1 MVLVSRDIENLQK
14 AFNKLVV
21 WADENELVINKDKTE
36 MMTFRKGGR
45 QATSD
50 RIVYHGQA
58 LKITTSFKY
67 LGIRLQTQGK
77 VFTLHVKEKT
87 NAAIIAINSI
97 TNIGQLSMETA
108 MKLFN
113 IKIIPIITYGIELLW
128 THLNKNNPT
137 RIERVKALYLKRVM
151 CLSKYTPSR
160 LVYVL
165 ARESFCIEDIR
176 SLHLLPS
183 TNPYQELL
191 RDLQEK
197 RNEIWA
203 DFYCT
208 DAMIEREWTRSGY
221 ELRHVMTRFAVHGFH
236 HRICAI
242 KTFHEVN
249 EACICELCRKPCDR
263 YHVALC
269 KERILTL
276 SKFCLEEE

>member
-1 MVLVSRDIENLQK
+1 
-14 AFNKLVV
+14 
-21 WADENELVINKDKTE
+21 
-36 MMTFRKGGR
+36 
-45 QATSD
+45 
-50 RIVYHGQA
+50 
-58 LKITTSFKY
+58 
-67 LGIRLQTQGK
+67 
-77 VFTLHVKEKT
+77 
-87 NAAIIAINSI
+87 
-97 TNIGQLSMETA
+97 
-108 MKLFN
+108 
-113 IKIIPIITYGIELLW
+113 
-128 THLNKNNPT
+128 
-137 RIERVKALYLKRVM
+137 M

-176 SLHLLPS
+176 SLHQLPS

-197 RNEIWA
+197 KNEIWA

-236 HRICAI
+236 HRICAT

-249 EACICELCRKPCDR
+249 EACICELCGKACDR

-269 KERILTL
+269 KERTLTL
-276 SKFCLEEE
+276 TKFCLEEE